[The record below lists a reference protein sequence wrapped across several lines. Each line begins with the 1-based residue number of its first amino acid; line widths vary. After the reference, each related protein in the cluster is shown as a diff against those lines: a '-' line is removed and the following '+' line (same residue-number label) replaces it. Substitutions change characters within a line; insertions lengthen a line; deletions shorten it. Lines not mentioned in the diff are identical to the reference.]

1 MDCLLIG
8 PNGYVSRN
16 IVSLYKN
23 ARFSGFTRNMSI
35 DSLSPLID
43 EAGCIFHTASK
54 QKLENIN
61 DDFESNFDLT
71 KYIVDHCNDKRL
83 IYFSSIHAN
92 SDSDFGKVKKREEEY
107 IQRNCSNYQILQLP
121 HTFGLFGRPNY
132 NSVFNTFIYL
142 ISNGLDIT
150 VNTTNKIFNLF
161 PISNLNSYIDFS
173 HGRSFV
179 DNFETIPKTL
189 VDFVHDVYEVKHSN
203 LVLDSGYEAHILLAL
218 NYYKN
223 D

>member
-1 MDCLLIG
+1 MDYLLTG

-16 IVSLYKN
+16 IVNQYKH

-35 DSLSPLID
+35 ESLLPLID
-43 EAGCIFHTASK
+43 ATDCIFHTASK
-54 QKLENIN
+54 QKLESIN

-71 KYIVDHCNDKRL
+71 KYIVDHCNEKRL

-107 IQRNCSNYQILQLP
+107 IQRNCSSYQILQLP

-132 NSVFNTFIYL
+132 NSVFNTFVYL

-150 VNTTNKIFNLF
+150 VNTSDKIFNLF
-161 PISNLNSYIDFS
+161 PISTLNSYIDFS
-173 HGRSFV
+173 HGRSLV

-189 VDFVHDVYEVKHSN
+189 LDFVRDVYDVKHSN
-203 LVLDSGYEAHILLAL
+203 VGLITSYKKHILSAL
-218 NYYKN
+218 KYYKI

>member
-1 MDCLLIG
+1 MDCLLTG

-35 DSLSPLID
+35 DSLSSLID
-43 EAGCIFHTASK
+43 TADCIFHTASK

-107 IQRNCSNYQILQLP
+107 IQRNCSSYQILQLP

-161 PISNLNSYIDFS
+161 PISTLNSYIDFS
-173 HGRSFV
+173 HGCSFV
-179 DNFETIPKTL
+179 DDFETIPKTL
-189 VDFVHDVYEVKHSN
+189 VDFVHDVYDVKHSN
-203 LVLDSGYEAHILLAL
+203 LVLDTAYETHILSAL